1 MDSPRLSVHTLSLSG
16 PSSLVFISFV
26 PSLGPLTCPVGFVA
40 TYLLGCFIEAMLAV
54 GGLYVRMVAVHQ
66 LTAYNA
72 LAFCRFR
79 CFPYLSQHN
88 KYWWPMCQDG
98 GSASAHYCPQ
108 CFGDLPTS
116 VLFSAKASVG
126 GLFVR
131 MVAVLRLTTASNAL
145 AKYLEMVAVLQ
156 LTTAHN
162 ASATQRQALVAYL
175 SGWWQCFGSLLP
187 AMLWRPTDLPTSV
200 LPRTLSAQQVLV
212 AYVSGWWQCF
222 SSLLPTMLRRPTYF
236 GALFSKG
243 KRWWPM
249 CQDGGSASAHYCQQ
263 CFGDLPTSVL
273 PLTLSAE
280 ASAGGPHVSG
290 LWQRFGS
297 LLPTML
303 WRPTYFGVSAYSF
316 SKGKRWLSTRQKSG
330 SASAHT
336 GTQLCLKNMAR
347 NKRLEPAQES
357 AQSWMSVL
365 RKPLKTDKPR
375 GFTFSWAA
383 RLVFFLLIR

>member
-26 PSLGPLTCPVGFVA
+26 PSLGPLTCLVGFVA
-40 TYLLGCFIEAMLAV
+40 TYLLGCFIEAMLAAYMSGWWQCISSLPTMLWHFAAFGASANSLSTTSI
-54 GGLYVRMVAVHQ
+54 GGLCVR
-66 LTAYNA
+66 
-72 LAFCRFR
+72 
-79 CFPYLSQHN
+79 
-88 KYWWPMCQDG
+88 
-98 GSASAHYCPQ
+98 
-108 CFGDLPTS
+108 
-116 VLFSAKASVG
+116 
-126 GLFVR
+126 
-131 MVAVLRLTTASNAL
+131 
-145 AKYLEMVAVLQ
+145 MVAVLQ

-162 ASATQRQALVAYL
+162 ASTTYLLRCSFQQRQALVAYL

-187 AMLWRPTDLPTSV
+187 TMLWRPTYFGASTNSLSTTSIGGLCVRMVAVLQLTTANNDLPTSV
-200 LPRTLSAQQVLV
+200 LI
-212 AYVSGWWQCF
+212 
-222 SSLLPTMLRRPTYF
+222 
-236 GALFSKG
+236 FSKG

-249 CQDGGSASAHYCQQ
+249 CQDGGNASAHYCQQ

-273 PLTLSAE
+273 PLTLSAK
-280 ASAGGPHVSG
+280 ASVGGLYVSG
-290 LWQRFGS
+290 WWQRFGS

-303 WRPTYFGVSAYSF
+303 WRPTYCGVSAYSF

-336 GTQLCLKNMAR
+336 GTPLCLKNMAR

-383 RLVFFLLIR
+383 RLVFFLLFRWRKILYSIRFLAFG